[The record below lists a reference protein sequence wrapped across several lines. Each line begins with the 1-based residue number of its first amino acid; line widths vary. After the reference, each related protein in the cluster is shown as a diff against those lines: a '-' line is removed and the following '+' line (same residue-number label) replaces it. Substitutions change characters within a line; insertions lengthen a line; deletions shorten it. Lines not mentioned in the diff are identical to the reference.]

1 MSATAIPTDL
11 LPSPH
16 IRRQRRI
23 EKAVIGGLVAIAST
37 GVLVTTGIVASL
49 VGPSWQFFT
58 ARSISGY
65 GQEAVDVSGS
75 DPYAIPADDNP
86 YAIPTDDNPYAIPT
100 EDTGEEFVLRDSSSL
115 DFADESLIQYEDPVS
130 VREFF
135 TSTKWYPQYGDADF
149 GVLPLLVG
157 TFLIM
162 LVASVVA
169 VPMGIGTAFFLSQY
183 ASERTRRML
192 KPVLELL
199 AGVPTVV
206 FGFFALLVIGP
217 HVAARIWPF
226 SDVGIYS
233 GLSAGIT
240 VGLMILPMMAT
251 LADDAMAAVPRSL
264 VEGAVALGAT
274 KREVSTQ
281 VVLPAALS
289 GIMAAVIIALSRAIG
304 ETTIVLLA
312 AGSQAVWTFNLGS
325 EMQTMAS
332 YIGFAGIGDQ
342 PTDSKGY
349 QTIFAVGLLLF
360 LVTFAL
366 NVASRKVVAR
376 FREVYE

>member
-1 MSATAIPTDL
+1 
-11 LPSPH
+11 
-16 IRRQRRI
+16 
-23 EKAVIGGLVAIAST
+23 
-37 GVLVTTGIVASL
+37 
-49 VGPSWQFFT
+49 
-58 ARSISGY
+58 
-65 GQEAVDVSGS
+65 
-75 DPYAIPADDNP
+75 
-86 YAIPTDDNPYAIPT
+86 
-100 EDTGEEFVLRDSSSL
+100 
-115 DFADESLIQYEDPVS
+115 
-130 VREFF
+130 
-135 TSTKWYPQYGDADF
+135 
-149 GVLPLLVG
+149 
-157 TFLIM
+157 
-162 LVASVVA
+162 
-169 VPMGIGTAFFLSQY
+169 
-183 ASERTRRML
+183 
-192 KPVLELL
+192 
-199 AGVPTVV
+199 
-206 FGFFALLVIGP
+206 
-217 HVAARIWPF
+217 VAARIWPF